1 MRCLYCGK
9 ELALLK
15 RLTGGGEFCSDSHK
29 QSYQE
34 EYNRLALSRLLQAQS
49 KTGDKAA
56 AQNAP
61 ARPAEP
67 VRVSAPVAVAEPAPV
82 PEPVMV
88 AAHVEAEEVEDTFLP
103 PEAGFALEMP
113 ALCYLPEGT
122 PYVEPWMESR
132 VELVT
137 PKWHFKNGLT
147 SSLPGADE
155 LLRLE
160 IHPKA
165 WQKTQ
170 SDNENHVTP
179 QEFNSGKVDLTM
191 PLAVKSSHEIP
202 TAGPV
207 DLEFA
212 PKAPETNR
220 NPSLAG
226 PLDFQFQVVTHNPA
240 FWERPQSVIEY
251 STEDA
256 DVLFPASWSGFDSIP
271 LVDVPEKQGAD
282 EPEPDRTP
290 RAALE
295 ALSRLHQNMV
305 AEQTEVESAA
315 QPKPL
320 GEPSVSLAEESE
332 AHETV
337 AVLVEAPQQA
347 IEASATEP
355 STPVIDVSVT
365 VDDEPVPSASSDLL
379 TIPLK
384 SFPPA
389 KSTLA
394 IESDALNTLQQP
406 TLPRLKALPLRPKVA
421 MAPPGF
427 APQPKAPQMPQ
438 PQTAKNPVTEAKLKS
453 ATTIPIPP
461 RTADRPKPAVSNR
474 PPGQPPKPSQAVQ
487 PPKPGAPV
495 RAAQPSATAQVQAPA
510 KPPAT
515 TPPAPAAKSPAT
527 QQSPAPAAKSPV
539 PQQSPAPAAKSPATQ
554 QPPAPAAKSPTT
566 QPPAPAVK
574 APATPAAAQGAKAPA
589 TREPIRVP
597 PTKPEQPKPRSKP
610 DLQPSSAPDQPTL
623 TFETLQL
630 QMMNNDNTS
639 FIGSLK
645 GKLAVAVGLVI
656 LLGSVAYF
664 MSGKS
669 HKTSASNSEI
679 VDSVGPSIM
688 MGEGGWVQNWGSDPL
703 NAHVGRQ
710 ITIYRPSLKLSDY
723 RIEFQGQIDT
733 KSMGWV
739 FRAADPNNYYAM
751 KLMMTPGTS
760 PRLTLVKLVVR
771 SGRETEAGRVSLNI
785 PAHNDTIFGVRTDVR
800 GLKFSTYIQG
810 QPVDVWTDNQLPSG
824 GVGFLNERSERAR
837 IKTVSIAYL
846 TGGAK

>member
-1 MRCLYCGK
+1 VGIHDLALRADYTLMRCLYCGK

-61 ARPAEP
+61 ARPPEP
-67 VRVSAPVAVAEPAPV
+67 ARVSAPVAVAEPAPV

-88 AAHVEAEEVEDTFLP
+88 SAHVEVQEVEDTFLP

-132 VELVT
+132 VELAT
-137 PKWHFKNGLT
+137 PKWRFQNGLA
-147 SSLPGADE
+147 SLPGADE
-155 LLRLE
+155 PLRLE

-170 SDNENHVTP
+170 TDEDNHATP

-207 DLEFA
+207 ELEFA
-212 PKAPETNR
+212 PKAPEASR
-220 NPSLAG
+220 NPSLSG
-226 PLDFQFQVVTHNPA
+226 PLDFQFPVVTQNPA

-251 STEDA
+251 SAEDA
-256 DVLFPASWSGFDSIP
+256 DVLFPALWSGFDSIP
-271 LVDVPEKQGAD
+271 LVDVPEKQEAD

-305 AEQTEVESAA
+305 AEQAEVESAA
-315 QPKPL
+315 RP
-320 GEPSVSLAEESE
+320 EPSVSRAEESE
-332 AHETV
+332 AHQTV

-347 IEASATEP
+347 IEASAIEA
-355 STPVIDVSVT
+355 SAPVIEAYVT
-365 VDDEPVPSASSDLL
+365 VDGQPVPSASSDLL

-384 SFPPA
+384 SFQPA
-389 KSTLA
+389 KSALA
-394 IESDALNTLQQP
+394 IEADALNTLQQP
-406 TLPRLKALPLRPKVA
+406 TLPRLKAMPLRPKVA

-427 APQPKAPQMPQ
+427 TPQPKAPQMPQ

-453 ATTIPIPP
+453 ATNIPIPP
-461 RTADRPKPAVSNR
+461 RTGDRPKPAVSNR
-474 PPGQPPKPSQAVQ
+474 PPGQPPKPAQ
-487 PPKPGAPV
+487 
-495 RAAQPSATAQVQAPA
+495 AAQPPRPGPPVRPAQPAVTAQVQVSP

-515 TPPAPAAKSPAT
+515 P
-527 QQSPAPAAKSPV
+527 
-539 PQQSPAPAAKSPATQ
+539 
-554 QPPAPAAKSPTT
+554 PPAPAAKSPTT

-574 APATPAAAQGAKAPA
+574 SPAAPAPAQGAKSPS

-597 PTKPEQPKPRSKP
+597 PTKPEQPKPRGKP
-610 DLQPSSAPDQPTL
+610 DLEPSSTPDQPTL

-630 QMMNNDNTS
+630 QMMNNNSTS

-645 GKLAVAVGLVI
+645 GKLAVATGLVI

-669 HKTSASNSEI
+669 HKTSASNSDI

-688 MGEGGWVQNWGSDPL
+688 MGEGGWVQGWGSDPL

-751 KLMMTPGTS
+751 KLMVTPGTS
-760 PRLTLVKLVVR
+760 PRLTLGKYVIR

-785 PAHNDTIFGVRTDVR
+785 QARNDTIFSVRTDVR
-800 GLKFSTYIQG
+800 GLKFSTFIQG
-810 QPVDVWTDNQLPSG
+810 QPVDVWTDNQLASG

-846 TGGAK
+846 TGGTK

>member
-1 MRCLYCGK
+1 MRCLHCGK

-61 ARPAEP
+61 ARPPEP

-82 PEPVMV
+82 LEPVMV
-88 AAHVEAEEVEDTFLP
+88 ASHLQEAEISTEVEHTVLP

-132 VELVT
+132 VQLAT
-137 PKWHFKNGLT
+137 PKWHFQNGST
-147 SSLPGADE
+147 SLPGADE

-160 IHPKA
+160 IHPKI
-165 WQKTQ
+165 WHKTH
-170 SDNENHVTP
+170 SDDENKVAP
-179 QEFNSGKVDLTM
+179 QEFNSGKVDLSM

-207 DLEFA
+207 DLEFP

-220 NPSLAG
+220 SLSLAG
-226 PLDFQFQVVTHNPA
+226 PLDFHFKVVTQNPA
-240 FWERPQSVIEY
+240 LWERPQSVIEY

-256 DVLFPASWSGFDSIP
+256 DVLFPDLWDGFGSTSPVDPAGEPVAS
-271 LVDVPEKQGAD
+271 
-282 EPEPDRTP
+282 EPEEDRTP

-305 AEQTEVESAA
+305 AEQTVVESA
-315 QPKPL
+315 QPSSAA
-320 GEPSVSLAEESE
+320 ESTVSQAVESE

-337 AVLVEAPQQA
+337 AVLVEEREQEPD
-347 IEASATEP
+347 ASTHVEQ
-355 STPVIDVSVT
+355 
-365 VDDEPVPSASSDLL
+365 EPVPSGSTDLL

-384 SFPPA
+384 SFPPS

-394 IESDALNTLQQP
+394 IEVDALNTLQQP

-421 MAPPGF
+421 LAPPGF
-427 APQPKAPQMPQ
+427 APQPKAPQTAP
-438 PQTAKNPVTEAKLKS
+438 AKNPVTEAKLKS
-453 ATTIPIPP
+453 AGSIPIPP
-461 RTADRPKPAVSNR
+461 RAENRPKPAVPAG
-474 PPGQPPKPSQAVQ
+474 PPAPHPKAAQAAQPPKSGLPVKPSQ
-487 PPKPGAPV
+487 P
-495 RAAQPSATAQVQAPA
+495 AASAQAQAPA
-510 KPPAT
+510 SAVKPPAMQVQ
-515 TPPAPAAKSPAT
+515 APAAKSPAT
-527 QQSPAPAAKSPV
+527 QAPGPKSP
-539 PQQSPAPAAKSPATQ
+539 P
-554 QPPAPAAKSPTT
+554 
-566 QPPAPAVK
+566 
-574 APATPAAAQGAKAPA
+574 

-597 PTKPEQPKPRSKP
+597 PAKTEQAKPRSKP
-610 DLQPSSAPDQPTL
+610 DFQPSSTPGQPTL

-630 QMMNNDNTS
+630 QMMANNNIS

-645 GKLAVAVGLVI
+645 GKLAVAIALVI
-656 LLGSVAYF
+656 VLIGVAYF
-664 MSGKS
+664 MSAKS
-669 HKTSASNSEI
+669 HKTSARNSDQVE
-679 VDSVGPSIM
+679 SAGPSIM
-688 MGEGGWVQNWGSDPL
+688 MGEGGWVQGWGSDPL

-751 KLMMTPGTS
+751 KLSMVNPGAS
-760 PRLTLVKLVVR
+760 RGLALIKYVVR
-771 SGRETEAGRVSLNI
+771 NGRETEAGRVSLNI
-785 PAHNDTIFGVRTDVR
+785 PARNDTVFSVRTDVR

-824 GVGFLNERSERAR
+824 GVGFLNERTERAR
-837 IKTVSIAYL
+837 IKSVSIAYL
-846 TGGAK
+846 TGGTR

>member
-49 KTGDKAA
+49 KTGDKAV

-61 ARPAEP
+61 VRPPEP
-67 VRVSAPVAVAEPAPV
+67 ARVSAPVAVAEPAPV
-82 PEPVMV
+82 PEPVML
-88 AAHVEAEEVEDTFLP
+88 AAQVEAEEVEDTFLP

-113 ALCYLPEGT
+113 DLCYLPEGT

-132 VELVT
+132 VELAT

-147 SSLPGADE
+147 YLPGADE

-226 PLDFQFQVVTHNPA
+226 PLDFQFQVVTQNPA

-271 LVDVPEKQGAD
+271 LVDVPEKPEAD

-305 AEQTEVESAA
+305 AEQTVAESAA

-320 GEPSVSLAEESE
+320 AEPPVSLAEESE
-332 AHETV
+332 ARETV
-337 AVLVEAPQQA
+337 AVLVETPQQA
-347 IEASATEP
+347 IEASATEA
-355 STPVIDVSVT
+355 SAPVIEASVT
-365 VDDEPVPSASSDLL
+365 VDDQPVPSGSSDLL

-394 IESDALNTLQQP
+394 IETDALNTLQQP
-406 TLPRLKALPLRPKVA
+406 TLPRLKALPLRPKVG

-427 APQPKAPQMPQ
+427 APQSKTPQMPQ

-453 ATTIPIPP
+453 ATNIPIPP
-461 RTADRPKPAVSNR
+461 RTADRPKPALPTR
-474 PPGQPPKPSQAVQ
+474 PPAQPPKPAQAAQ
-487 PPKPGAPV
+487 PPKSGPPV
-495 RAAQPSATAQVQAPA
+495 RTAQPAATAQAQ
-510 KPPAT
+510 T
-515 TPPAPAAKSPAT
+515 PAAKSPAP
-527 QQSPAPAAKSPV
+527 QPSAAV
-539 PQQSPAPAAKSPATQ
+539 AKSPAPQ
-554 QPPAPAAKSPTT
+554 QPPAPAAKSPT
-566 QPPAPAVK
+566 PPA
-574 APATPAAAQGAKAPA
+574 ATPAQGAKSPS

-597 PTKPEQPKPRSKP
+597 PAKPEQPKPRGKP
-610 DLQPSSAPDQPTL
+610 DLQPSSTPDQPTL

-630 QMMNNDNTS
+630 QMMANNNTS

-669 HKTSASNSEI
+669 HKTSASNSDI

-688 MGEGGWVQNWGSDPL
+688 MGEGGWVQGWGSDPL

-751 KLMMTPGTS
+751 KLMVTPGTS
-760 PRLTLVKLVVR
+760 PRLTLGKYVIR
-771 SGRETEAGRVSLNI
+771 SGRETEVGRVSLNI
-785 PAHNDTIFGVRTDVR
+785 PARNDTIFSVRTDVR
-800 GLKFSTYIQG
+800 GLKFSTFVQG
-810 QPVDVWTDNQLPSG
+810 QPVDVWTDNQLASG

-846 TGGAK
+846 TGGTK

>member
-1 MRCLYCGK
+1 MPLRADYTLMRCLYCGK

-61 ARPAEP
+61 ARPADP
-67 VRVSAPVAVAEPAPV
+67 VRVSAPVAVAEPVPV
-82 PEPVMV
+82 AEPVMV
-88 AAHVEAEEVEDTFLP
+88 ARDVQETEMAAEIEDTVLP
-103 PEAGFALEMP
+103 PEAGFSLEMP
-113 ALCYLPEGT
+113 NLSYLPDGT

-132 VELVT
+132 IELAT
-137 PKWHFKNGLT
+137 PKWDFQNGLT
-147 SSLPGADE
+147 SLPGAE

-160 IHPKA
+160 IHPKV
-165 WQKTQ
+165 WQKAH
-170 SDNENHVTP
+170 SDEENNAIP
-179 QEFNSGKVDLTM
+179 QEFSSGKVDLSM

-202 TAGPV
+202 SAGPV
-207 DLEFA
+207 DLEFV
-212 PKAPETNR
+212 PKAPEANR
-220 NPSLAG
+220 SPSLTG
-226 PLDFQFQVVTHNPA
+226 PLDFQVKVVTQNSA
-240 FWERPQSVIEY
+240 FWERTQSVIEY

-256 DVLFPASWSGFDSIP
+256 DVLFPDLWPGYSSTSAAEAPSE
-271 LVDVPEKQGAD
+271 PE
-282 EPEPDRTP
+282 ELEPDRTP

-295 ALSRLHQNMV
+295 ALSRLHQNLV
-305 AEQTEVESAA
+305 AEQTAVESGA
-315 QPKPL
+315 QSASSA
-320 GEPSVSLAEESE
+320 GNSVSETVESE

-337 AVLVEAPQQA
+337 AVLVEEQAEIEAPA
-347 IEASATEP
+347 IETS
-355 STPVIDVSVT
+355 SPVIEVSAV
-365 VDDEPVPSASSDLL
+365 VDGQPVPSGSSELL

-384 SFPPA
+384 SFPPS
-389 KSTLA
+389 KSSLA
-394 IESDALNTLQQP
+394 IEVDALSTLQQP

-427 APQPKAPQMPQ
+427 APPQTKAPQTP
-438 PQTAKNPVTEAKLKS
+438 PAKNPVTEAKLKS
-453 ATTIPIPP
+453 ATNIPIPP
-461 RTADRPKPAVSNR
+461 RSADRPKPAAPSR
-474 PPGQPPKPSQAVQ
+474 PPAQPPKPAQ
-487 PPKPGAPV
+487 
-495 RAAQPSATAQVQAPA
+495 AAQPPRSGPPVRPSQPAATAQAQAPV
-510 KPPAT
+510 
-515 TPPAPAAKSPAT
+515 AKSTPA
-527 QQSPAPAAKSPV
+527 QA
-539 PQQSPAPAAKSPATQ
+539 
-554 QPPAPAAKSPTT
+554 
-566 QPPAPAVK
+566 PAPAVK
-574 APATPAAAQGAKAPA
+574 PAVPPPAPAPSVKPPS

-597 PTKPEQPKPRSKP
+597 PSKADQPKPRSKP
-610 DLQPSSAPDQPTL
+610 DLQPAPTPDQPTL

-630 QMMNNDNTS
+630 QMMANNNTT

-645 GKLAVAVGLVI
+645 GKLAVTAGLVI

-669 HKTSASNSEI
+669 HKTSASNSDI

-688 MGEGGWVQNWGSDPL
+688 MGEGGWVQGWGSDPV

-751 KLMMTPGTS
+751 KLMVVMPGPS
-760 PRLTLVKLVVR
+760 PRFALVKSVVR
-771 SGRETEAGRVSLNI
+771 NGRETEAGRVSLNI
-785 PAHNDTIFGVRTDVR
+785 PARNDTVFSVRTDVR
-800 GLKFSTYIQG
+800 GLKYSTYVQG

-846 TGGAK
+846 TGGTK

>member
-61 ARPAEP
+61 ARPADP
-67 VRVSAPVAVAEPAPV
+67 VRVSAPVAVAEPVPV
-82 PEPVMV
+82 AEPVMV
-88 AAHVEAEEVEDTFLP
+88 ARHVQETEMAAEIEDTVLP
-103 PEAGFALEMP
+103 PEAGFSLEMP
-113 ALCYLPEGT
+113 NLSFLPDGT

-132 VELVT
+132 IELAT
-137 PKWHFKNGLT
+137 PKWHFQNGLA
-147 SSLPGADE
+147 SLPAAE

-160 IHPKA
+160 IHPKV
-165 WQKTQ
+165 WQKAH
-170 SDNENHVTP
+170 SDEVKSATP
-179 QEFNSGKVDLTM
+179 QEFNSGKVDLSM

-202 TAGPV
+202 SAGPV

-212 PKAPETNR
+212 PKAPEANR
-220 NPSLAG
+220 SPSLTG
-226 PLDFQFQVVTHNPA
+226 PLDFQFNVVTQNPA
-240 FWERPQSVIEY
+240 FWERTQSVIEY
-251 STEDA
+251 SSEDA
-256 DVLFPASWSGFDSIP
+256 DVLFPDLWPGYSPTAAVEASS
-271 LVDVPEKQGAD
+271 
-282 EPEPDRTP
+282 EPEEPEADRTP

-305 AEQTEVESAA
+305 AEQTVVESGAHS
-315 QPKPL
+315 KPSA
-320 GEPSVSLAEESE
+320 GNSVSESVESE
-332 AHETV
+332 VRETV
-337 AVLVEAPQQA
+337 AVLVEERAEIEAPA
-347 IEASATEP
+347 IEAS
-355 STPVIDVSVT
+355 SPVIEASAV
-365 VDDEPVPSASSDLL
+365 VDGQPVPSGSSELL

-384 SFPPA
+384 SFAPS
-389 KSTLA
+389 KSSLA
-394 IESDALNTLQQP
+394 IEVDALSTLQQP
-406 TLPRLKALPLRPKVA
+406 TLPRMKALPLRPKVA

-427 APQPKAPQMPQ
+427 APPQPKAPQTP
-438 PQTAKNPVTEAKLKS
+438 PAKNPVTEAKLKS
-453 ATTIPIPP
+453 ATNIPIPP
-461 RTADRPKPAVSNR
+461 RTGDRPKPAAPNR
-474 PPGQPPKPSQAVQ
+474 PPAQQPKPAQSAQPPRSGPPVRPSQPA
-487 PPKPGAPV
+487 
-495 RAAQPSATAQVQAPA
+495 ATAQVQAPA
-510 KPPAT
+510 
-515 TPPAPAAKSPAT
+515 AKSTPA
-527 QQSPAPAAKSPV
+527 QAPP
-539 PQQSPAPAAKSPATQ
+539 
-554 QPPAPAAKSPTT
+554 
-566 QPPAPAVK
+566 PAVK
-574 APATPAAAQGAKAPA
+574 PATAPAPTVKAPS

-597 PTKPEQPKPRSKP
+597 PSRVEQPKPRSKP
-610 DLQPSSAPDQPTL
+610 DLQLPSTPDQPTL

-630 QMMNNDNTS
+630 QMMANNNTS

-645 GKLAVAVGLVI
+645 GKLAVTAGLLV
-656 LLGSVAYF
+656 LLGSAAYF

-669 HKTSASNSEI
+669 HRTSASNSDI

-688 MGEGGWVQNWGSDPL
+688 MGEGGWVQGWGSDPV

-710 ITIYRPSLKLSDY
+710 ITIYRPSLKLADY

-751 KLMMTPGTS
+751 KLMVVMPGPT
-760 PRLTLVKLVVR
+760 PRLALVKYVVR

-785 PAHNDTIFGVRTDVR
+785 PARSDTVFSVRTDVR
-800 GLKFSTYIQG
+800 GLKYSTYVQG